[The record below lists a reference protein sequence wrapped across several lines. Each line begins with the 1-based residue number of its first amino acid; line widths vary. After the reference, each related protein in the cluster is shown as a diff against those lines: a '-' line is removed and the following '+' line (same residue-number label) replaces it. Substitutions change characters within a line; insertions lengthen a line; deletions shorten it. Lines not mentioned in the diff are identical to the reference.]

1 MVYFETDF
9 QLDGSKQTWPS
20 VELAQAEP
28 AEAGGTSTEAG
39 AERKLHSAFVWS
51 EKSIKLLSCELHRKE
66 QPRNTHRGSL
76 AISFF
81 FFSLS
86 LFLFTTAG
94 RGVQVVV
101 AFGQSEK
108 GKKEKRRMMFFY
120 CKACWRC
127 TVHLFTIW
135 DWQHKICMLIHML
148 SLFCHE
154 YLTLQSQWGI

>member
-9 QLDGSKQTWPS
+9 QLDGNKQTRPS
-20 VELAQAEP
+20 IELAQAEP
-28 AEAGGTSTEAG
+28 AEGGTSTEVG

-81 FFSLS
+81 SLS
-86 LFLFTTAG
+86 LSNTAG
-94 RGVQVVV
+94 RGAQVVV

-108 GKKEKRRMMFFY
+108 GKKEKRRKMFFIAKPAGAAQY
-120 CKACWRC
+120 ISSPYGTGSIKYAC
-127 TVHLFTIW
+127 
-135 DWQHKICMLIHML
+135 
-148 SLFCHE
+148 
-154 YLTLQSQWGI
+154 